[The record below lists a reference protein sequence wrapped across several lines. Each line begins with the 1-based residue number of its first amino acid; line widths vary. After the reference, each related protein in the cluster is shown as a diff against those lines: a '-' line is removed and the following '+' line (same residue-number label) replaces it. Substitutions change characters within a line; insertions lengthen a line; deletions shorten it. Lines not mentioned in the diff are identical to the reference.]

1 MDLKFQIGG
10 FTEAVVIVRSETPH
24 LACWIEVGGW
34 ELRHHG
40 AVDPRLLCG
49 WGLSE
54 ASGEEWLLGHPGLQ
68 SGSVRLVR
76 LANAGPQS
84 DMRPDDQCWDVGGIF
99 DLNVRVLDMQ
109 QQSAALRGLHW
120 CGASPPVQWDFGIVT
135 VKEWLVRGP
144 DNVRLAVIE
153 RVAPPLTGMSHL
165 KGLGPVFNSS
175 LIVADL
181 DAAQAF
187 WIDTLGFKKYVSFDL
202 ENFPPGPNVFGVPPG
217 VSSQIG
223 LKLHILHPEGI
234 NEGSIEIVGV
244 PGAQGLDWSETCRP
258 PNFGMASLRFPVQ
271 GIDALEQRLTDHHCT
286 LSMPAI
292 TTSLAPHGQVRW
304 LAVRAP
310 GGAWIEF
317 YETLA

>member
-1 MDLKFQIGG
+1 MSPQFQIGG

-24 LACWIEVGGW
+24 LACWIDVGGW

-40 AVDPRLLCG
+40 AVDRHLLCG
-49 WGLSE
+49 WGLPE
-54 ASGEEWLLGHPGLQ
+54 ARGEEWLLGHPGLQ
-68 SGSVRLVR
+68 SGFIRLVR
-76 LANAGPQS
+76 LENAGVQS

-109 QQSAALRGLHW
+109 QQSIALRAQQW
-120 CGASPPVQWDFGIVT
+120 SGASPPVQWDFGSVT

-144 DNVRLAVIE
+144 DNVRLALIE

-181 DAAQAF
+181 DAARRF
-187 WIDTLGFKKYVSFDL
+187 WCETLGFKKYLSFNLDR
-202 ENFPPGPNVFGVPPG
+202 FPPGPNVFGLP
-217 VSSQIG
+217 SSLSAQVG
-223 LKLHILHPEGI
+223 LQLHILHPEGR

-244 PGAQGLDWSETCRP
+244 PGAQGLDWSETCCP
-258 PNFGMASLRFPVQ
+258 PNFGMATLRFPVQ
-271 GIDALEQRLTDHHCT
+271 GIDALAQRLIKHHRVPVMST
-286 LSMPAI
+286 IA
-292 TTSLAPHGQVRW
+292 TSLTPHNQVRM

-310 GGAWIEF
+310 GGAWLEF
-317 YETLA
+317 YEPMA